1 MKKLLLVL
9 AVLTFLVSG
18 CKTVPEK
25 DRLIEKGTF
34 AEKIVYLDKNL
45 AGRAEVLELL
55 GQPDS
60 KQEFYSNVAIWKYTH
75 TESPVEIVFGSE
87 GRIMRIDVKEK

>member
-1 MKKLLLVL
+1 MNKIFLALIVLVFF
-9 AVLTFLVSG
+9 TCG

-34 AEKIVYLDKNL
+34 AEKIAYLDRNL

-55 GQPDS
+55 GQPDQ
-60 KQEFYSNVAIWKYTH
+60 KQDFYSNVAIWKYTS
-75 TESPVEIVFGSE
+75 TEMPVEIVFGSE
-87 GRIMRIDVKEK
+87 GKIMRIDVKEK